1 VTRARRTRSTAGT
14 PKLGMGGRR
23 AKLGLR
29 LATVLALPAS
39 LAMLA
44 PSAFASSN
52 VNFVGTWTP
61 NTGIG
66 WTIKHENR
74 ATGVCSG
81 TTALAA
87 SGYRLVGC
95 RVSGHKYVFTVTLG
109 SGYKSHN
116 SGTIKGNTLTGRF
129 KDSNGT
135 VETYTATRR

>member
-1 VTRARRTRSTAGT
+1 MTRARRTRSTAGT
-14 PKLGMGGRR
+14 PKLGTGGRR

-39 LAMLA
+39 LALLA

-61 NTGIG
+61 NTGVG

-87 SGYRLVGC
+87 SGYRLVGDVHFPSVAPIAS
-95 RVSGHKYVFTVTLG
+95 RITPVPGGVGPMTVAMLM
-109 SGYKSHN
+109 K
-116 SGTIKGNTLTGRF
+116 NTF
-129 KDSNGT
+129 KAHRLSR
-135 VETYTATRR
+135 AT